1 MKRSYFDPATP
12 HSARKKQQSGQLYQ
26 HLKNNIASPNMKIK
40 QLYNTFQAKRSRK
53 TLAKKPTNKVRTKA
67 GSSNSNSKG
76 LSSPHMIHS
85 YASPVDEKL
94 FEGPELQRHLTSQLM
109 PPPQTPSSSTST
121 TPISPASSSV
131 AVFYNRGPQPQTQ
144 SSFAPILPTSKK
156 DVASNL
162 IKMNYQNFTPNEP
175 QAHYIPTNSSNRKSK
190 SAQLIQQQQNQQQ
203 LGNILQNTLKSPSNA
218 KSGYQQKF
226 AQSNGA
232 ENIPDPKIIFTNSSS
247 KTATINNTQQIKIE
261 PKLLP
266 QMEQSPQIP
275 QSPLQQSATN
285 ENNHDIPATPSPLQL
300 LSTAANLA
308 SKLKVTPIPVQFKTV
323 PSRIKIIPSGA
334 GLSKVLQFNNNQIQ
348 FKGQPTVLS
357 QAQAGKFKV
366 QKIQLVMNHKGI
378 NEMQQPGTSNN
389 TSLPITTTITTTTT
403 TATTKITGK
412 AGQVMLSGKS
422 FVSNHAL
429 KPIGIV
435 SGKSVVTGPKLI
447 VQSVDRKFMAMPN
460 IEIIEPPK
468 KYNIVDNQLV
478 SVVNVHSKTVMQ
490 DITGASPVK
499 VSTTM
504 NMAHLAKMIPA
515 NKIKLKLGPHFG
527 NSTAK
532 VLATSAATVPKDTAT
547 LTQRVKVK
555 ILPNSQLN
563 NSQQQQPSVITTT
576 APTPINIR
584 DSEVTED
591 WEQKLD
597 DVMRKM
603 GGKTTSKGSDSE
615 TVAKKIRLS
624 KEDIEKGTTE
634 IISKTVVVVENEP
647 AIIEATQLIG
657 EVVIETNNDSFEDT
671 ANVSVYGKIELK

>member
-1 MKRSYFDPATP
+1 
-12 HSARKKQQSGQLYQ
+12 
-26 HLKNNIASPNMKIK
+26 MKIK

-53 TLAKKPTNKVRTKA
+53 TLAKKPTNKIRTKA
-67 GSSNSNSKG
+67 GSSNSNSNSKG
-76 LSSPHMIHS
+76 LLSPHMIHS
-85 YASPVDEKL
+85 YASPVEEKV

-109 PPPQTPSSSTST
+109 PPPQTSASFNTSV
-121 TPISPASSSV
+121 SPASSSV
-131 AVFYNRGPQPQTQ
+131 AVFYNRGPQPQ

-175 QAHYIPTNSSNRKSK
+175 QAHYIPTNTTNRKTK
-190 SAQLIQQQQNQQQ
+190 SAQIIQQQQQQ
-203 LGNILQNTLKSPSNA
+203 LGNILQNTLKSLPNA

-247 KTATINNTQQIKIE
+247 KTATINNTQIKIE
-261 PKLLP
+261 QKILP
-266 QMEQSPQIP
+266 QMEQQTTIP
-275 QSPLQQSATN
+275 PLQQCVTN
-285 ENNHDIPATPSPLQL
+285 ENNHDIPASPLQL

-308 SKLKVTPIPVQFKTV
+308 PKLKVIPIPVHFKTV

-334 GLSKVLQFNNNQIQ
+334 GLSKVIQFNNNQIQ
-348 FKGQPTVLS
+348 FRGQPTVLS

-366 QKIQLVMNHKGI
+366 QKIQLVMNHKSI
-378 NEMQQPGTSNN
+378 NEMPGTSNN
-389 TSLPITTTITTTTT
+389 TSLPITTT
-403 TATTKITGK
+403 TATTITGK

-422 FVSNHAL
+422 FVANHAL
-429 KPIGIV
+429 KVNAQPIGIV

-460 IEIIEPPK
+460 VELVEQPK
-468 KYNIVDNQLV
+468 KYNILDNQLV
-478 SVVNVHSKTVMQ
+478 SVVNVHNKTVKQ

-499 VSTTM
+499 VSATM
-504 NMAHLAKMIPA
+504 NVANLGKLIPA
-515 NKIKLKLGPHFG
+515 NKIKLKLGPNFG
-527 NSTAK
+527 STAK
-532 VLATSAATVPKDTAT
+532 VLATSAAAIPKDSA

-563 NSQQQQPSVITTT
+563 NNQQQQPSVITTT
-576 APTPINIR
+576 APTPVNVR
-584 DSEVTED
+584 DIEVTED

-615 TVAKKIRLS
+615 TLTKKIRLS
-624 KEDIEKGTTE
+624 KEDNEKATSE
-634 IISKTVVVVENEP
+634 IISKSLVVVENVP
-647 AIIEATQLIG
+647 AIIEATKEQ
-657 EVVIETNNDSFEDT
+657 VILETANESFEET
-671 ANVSVYGKIELK
+671 ANVGVYGKFELK

>member
-1 MKRSYFDPATP
+1 MKRSFFDPATP

-53 TLAKKPTNKVRTKA
+53 TLAKKPTNKVRTKG

-76 LSSPHMIHS
+76 LLSPHMIHS
-85 YASPVDEKL
+85 YASPIDEKL

-109 PPPQTPSSSTST
+109 PPPQTPSSSSSTPTTSS
-121 TPISPASSSV
+121 ILPASSSV
-131 AVFYNRGPQPQTQ
+131 AVFYNRGSQPQTQ

-175 QAHYIPTNSSNRKSK
+175 QAHYIPSNSSNRKSK
-190 SAQLIQQQQNQQQ
+190 SAQLIQQQNQQQ

-247 KTATINNTQQIKIE
+247 KPATINNTQQIKIE
-261 PKLLP
+261 PKILP
-266 QMEQSPQIP
+266 PLEQSPQIP
-275 QSPLQQSATN
+275 LQQSVTN
-285 ENNHDIPATPSPLQL
+285 ENNHDIPATPLQL

-308 SKLKVTPIPVQFKTV
+308 PKLKVTPIPVQFKTV
-323 PSRIKIIPSGA
+323 PNRIKIIPSGA

-389 TSLPITTTITTTTT
+389 TSLPITTTIATTTT
-403 TATTKITGK
+403 TASTKITGK

-422 FVSNHAL
+422 FVSNHVL

-447 VQSVDRKFMAMPN
+447 VQSSADRKFMAMPN

-532 VLATSAATVPKDTAT
+532 VLATSATVPKDTAN
-547 LTQRVKVK
+547 LTQQRVKVK

-576 APTPINIR
+576 APTPINVR
-584 DSEVTED
+584 DEVTED

-603 GGKTTSKGSDSE
+603 GSKTTSKNSDSE

-624 KEDIEKGTTE
+624 KDDIEKGTTE
-634 IISKTVVVVENEP
+634 IISKTVVVGDNEP

-657 EVVIETNNDSFEDT
+657 EVFIETNNDNFEDT
-671 ANVSVYGKIELK
+671 ANVGVYGKIELK